1 MTFLQNTLLNRIKNS
16 PSCTYNL
23 DDIFLETD
31 IITDQEK
38 DFIRNCIYRQELLN
52 TFGLEE
58 FDEFILESAVRD
70 LYSIVEKDEIFS
82 TFIELLINN
91 FPLTKEEECF
101 MVLFSFDYFYIT
113 LECLKDYLENKSISQ
128 QNYDYLSKTIYA
140 SFS

>member
-1 MTFLQNTLLNRIKNS
+1 MTLSENKVINLIKNS

-52 TFGLEE
+52 TFGLED
-58 FDEFILESAVRD
+58 FDEKILESVVRE
-70 LYSIVEKDEIFS
+70 LYILVEKEQIFS
-82 TFIELLINN
+82 TFIEILLNN

-113 LECLKDYLENKSISQ
+113 LECLKDYFKNKSISF
-128 QNYDYLSKTIYA
+128 QNYDYLSKSLYS
-140 SFS
+140 SF

>member
-1 MTFLQNTLLNRIKNS
+1 MTLSKNDLINLIKKS

-58 FDEFILESAVRD
+58 FNEIVLESAVRE
-70 LYSIVEKDEIFS
+70 LYTIVEKEQIFS
-82 TFIELLINN
+82 TFIEILVNN

-101 MVLFSFDYFYIT
+101 MVLFSFDYFYIM
-113 LECLKDYLENKSISQ
+113 LECLKDYFENKSISQ

-140 SFS
+140 SF